1 MSVDV
6 PVIRTE
12 RLLLT
17 IPGARAAEAFARF
30 NRENAAH
37 LAPWSPAMTD
47 RDFDVGVLRETLDR
61 QITLFRE
68 DRRYAFCIFG
78 RETGADGP
86 LLGYLNFNEVVR
98 GVFQACYMGY
108 ALAGEAQG
116 HGFMTEACRAGIAY
130 AFNEARLHPD
140 HGELHA
146 GQCAQC
152 GRPGSSGFHDR
163 RHREGLPVLGGRV
176 ARPRVDVADKPRRRG
191 AGADHGVNAAII
203 APPEARSGCESYP
216 IAIYGRPSSS

>member
-116 HGFMTEACRAGIAY
+116 RGFMTEACRAGIAY
-130 AFNEARLHPD
+130 AFNEARLHRIM
-140 HGELHA
+140 A
-146 GQCAQC
+146 NYM
-152 GRPGSSGFHDR
+152 PGNARSAAVLARLGFTI
-163 RHREGLPVLGGRV
+163 EGT
-176 ARPRVDVADKPRRRG
+176 ARAYLYL
-191 AGADHGVNAAII
+191 AGAWHDHVLTSLTNPGDVVPAQIT
-203 APPEARSGCESYP
+203 G
-216 IAIYGRPSSS
+216 